1 MPLCILEF
9 SKADTESKQKALETL
24 DNVLADA
31 VNKLSGEKNRNGKND
46 YNDAIQDVDISA
58 LFKFLQPF
66 LPIIQKIVEDY
77 PDEVAKTLTCLKPLL
92 GKLMGEFLGGGGGKG
107 GGSLLG
113 LMGGL
118 FGEGGTGASDGGAA
132 DVTEAAGSGEGAS
145 EDVAAG
151 AGAGDQVMKTRGV
164 IKRRKAPKQN
174 SRYPKVP

>member
-9 SKADTESKQKALETL
+9 SKADTESKRKALETL

-31 VNKLSGEKNRNGKND
+31 VIKSSGEKNGNRMKD

-92 GKLMGEFLGGGGGKG
+92 GKLMGEFLGGGGKG

-151 AGAGDQVMKTRGV
+151 AGAGDQIKKTRGV

>member
-92 GKLMGEFLGGGGGKG
+92 GKLMGEFLGGGGKG

-145 EDVAAG
+145 EDVATGPG
-151 AGAGDQVMKTRGV
+151 AGGQTKGTRGV